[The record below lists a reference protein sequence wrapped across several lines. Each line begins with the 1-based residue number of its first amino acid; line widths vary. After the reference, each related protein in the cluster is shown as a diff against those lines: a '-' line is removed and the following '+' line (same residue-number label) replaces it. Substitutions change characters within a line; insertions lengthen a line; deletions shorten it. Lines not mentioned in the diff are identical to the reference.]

1 MNNQP
6 GDAQRS
12 SADEYQNFP
21 QGNNPYAAVEPQRGE
36 NPWENPQQ
44 HGAAYP
50 AVAQYQQGV
59 QPHSNYQPPQ
69 QGFGVQPSGKSF
81 VVAAVLAFFL
91 GGFGVHNFFVGYN
104 GRGVAQ
110 LLLTLFGSATA
121 FLVIGVPFLMAV
133 GLWVLID
140 FVMILLGT
148 GAYRR
153 DTNGDIIKR

>member
-1 MNNQP
+1 M
-6 GDAQRS
+6 
-12 SADEYQNFP
+12 
-21 QGNNPYAAVEPQRGE
+21 
-36 NPWENPQQ
+36 
-44 HGAAYP
+44 
-50 AVAQYQQGV
+50 